1 MGCAKMCAKMCAKIT
16 GHACCLCHLLESS
29 GGPAAHTDMAR
40 VVLLYSRCI
49 DARARPVLC
58 VVACCE
64 CCI

>member
-1 MGCAKMCAKMCAKIT
+1 MLPLPSAGKFWKPCSA
-16 GHACCLCHLLESS
+16 
-29 GGPAAHTDMAR
+29 TDMAR